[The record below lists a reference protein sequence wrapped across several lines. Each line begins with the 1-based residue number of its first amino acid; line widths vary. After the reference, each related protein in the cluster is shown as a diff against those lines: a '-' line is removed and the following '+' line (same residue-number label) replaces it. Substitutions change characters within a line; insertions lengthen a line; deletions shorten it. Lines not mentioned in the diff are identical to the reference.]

1 MLRKF
6 YLSRNVFI
14 RTLAPRFF
22 LFKLSKEM
30 SFLFKIFIVVW
41 ESLMGFQKFHSVQ
54 HCAAVFLAR
63 MVRQEKQN
71 EQEVKELNW
80 IEKEER
86 KE

>member
-1 MLRKF
+1 
-6 YLSRNVFI
+6 
-14 RTLAPRFF
+14 
-22 LFKLSKEM
+22 
-30 SFLFKIFIVVW
+30 
-41 ESLMGFQKFHSVQ
+41 MGFQKFHSVQ
-54 HCAAVFLAR
+54 HCAAVFLAC